1 MSSEQPSTA
10 EQRLA
15 EQMRNALHEYDTRK
29 AAEQAAAESLEHRL
43 LRAASA
49 RLIWK
54 AVEPTLPD
62 LMTEASDAGWTAD
75 LIADAFGVTPTY
87 VYRKLREHR
96 AE

>member
-1 MSSEQPSTA
+1 MSSEQPSNA

-15 EQMRNALHEYDTRK
+15 EQMREALREYDVRK
-29 AAEQAAAESLEHRL
+29 AAEQAAAESLDHRL

-54 AVEPTLPD
+54 AVEPTLPG
-62 LMTEASDAGWTAD
+62 LMAEASAAGWTPD
-75 LIADAFGVTPTY
+75 RIADAFGVTPTY
-87 VYRKLREHR
+87 VYRKLREDR